1 MQLKGIS
8 PLVATVLLI
17 SLVVAIAGIVSQ
29 WSNIFAREQTELV
42 TEQSRTSI
50 TCSYGNVNMR
60 NLQFQTTQSRLS
72 GAVENIGQIAL
83 GNISLSIVYQNAT
96 SQNVKLCNSPS
107 GSVSCDVA
115 NLSLSVA
122 ERTSFNVS
130 IWGNNYDSIKLITN
144 CTGVSDSAS
153 RGDVS

>member
-29 WSNIFAREQTELV
+29 WSTIFAKEQTEIV
-42 TEQSRTSI
+42 TEQSKTSI
-50 TCSYGNVNMR
+50 TCSYGNINMKDLR
-60 NLQFQTTQSRLS
+60 FQTAQSRLS
-72 GAVENIGQIAL
+72 GSLENIGQIAL
-83 GNISLSIVYQNAT
+83 GNLTLSIVYQNAS
-96 SQNVKLCNSPS
+96 SQNVRLCNDPS
-107 GSVSCDVA
+107 GSISCSVA

-122 ERTSFNVS
+122 ERVGFNVS
-130 IWGNNYDSIKLITN
+130 IWGSNYDSIKVSTN
-144 CTGVSDSAS
+144 CTGVTDSAS